1 MNKKEVERSLG
12 VVSSSRRASQEFK
25 NIQNIFEENS
35 QLIQPTEEHSIYLS
49 SISSNIKKGS
59 VRKVNR
65 KFQSV
70 QKHKSVGSLGK
81 SSERESE
88 MDSFS
93 LSLLSSSKR
102 INGQPLLAETKANK
116 KCGRGEGVEGS
127 LAKRIRWPWR

>member
-1 MNKKEVERSLG
+1 MCRKISASVDG
-12 VVSSSRRASQEFK
+12 VPSGGCADPGARTPIGD
-25 NIQNIFEENS
+25 NGNS
-35 QLIQPTEEHSIYLS
+35 ISVS

-116 KCGRGEGVEGS
+116 KRGRGWKV
-127 LAKRIRWPWR
+127 AWRRGLDGLGGRKPAFEIVLWDI